1 MATTYSHPSIGT
13 KALEVLPSEITN
25 DMSGMT
31 FIIDGTVG
39 AQTITLP
46 ATPRVGFNFKV
57 VAVATSL
64 ATIKFNSGSNALG
77 FVINSVQAGAAS
89 RLENDFINIVSGGV
103 GDYVEIFSY
112 DPADIYVGSAVSVAA
127 GRITATAS

>member
-31 FIIDGTVG
+31 FYIDGTVG

-46 ATPRVGFNFKV
+46 RTPRVGFNFKV
-57 VAVATSL
+57 VVVATSL
-64 ATIKFNSGSNALG
+64 ATIKFNSGADALG
-77 FVINSVQAGAAS
+77 FSINSVQAGAAS
-89 RLENDFINIVSGGV
+89 RLEDDFINIVSGGV
-103 GDYVEIFSY
+103 GDYIEIFSF
-112 DPADIYVGSAVSVAA
+112 DPSDVYIGSAISVAS
-127 GRITATAS
+127 GKITATAS

>member
-31 FIIDGTVG
+31 FYIDGSVG
-39 AQTITLP
+39 SQTITLP
-46 ATPRVGFNFKV
+46 TTPRVGFNFKV
-57 VAVATSL
+57 VCVVTSL

-77 FVINSVQAGAAS
+77 FGINSVQAGAAS
-89 RLENDFINIVSGGV
+89 RLEDDFINIVSGGL

-112 DPADIYVGSAVSVAA
+112 DPADIYVGNAVSVAA
-127 GRITATAS
+127 GKITATAS